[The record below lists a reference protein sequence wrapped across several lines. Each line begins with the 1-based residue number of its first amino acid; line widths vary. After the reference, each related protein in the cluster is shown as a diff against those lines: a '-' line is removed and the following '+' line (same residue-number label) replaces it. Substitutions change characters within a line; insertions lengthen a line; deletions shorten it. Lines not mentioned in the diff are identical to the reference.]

1 MNLWLHKEV
10 LASKFKCLLLFS
22 EYMTKHT
29 GSSEKRDSIKS
40 AVPRQNYFQFQWLDY
55 KALTNSSRYSIL
67 LVCNVHNVQLWCQ
80 SLIMALP
87 IGHSGYNAVYVP
99 EPPCLSTSANQ

>member
-22 EYMTKHT
+22 KYITKHM
-29 GSSEKRDSIKS
+29 GSSEKRDSKS
-40 AVPRQNYFQFQWLDY
+40 AVPRLNYPRFQWLDY
-55 KALTNSSRYSIL
+55 TALTDTSRYSIL
-67 LVCNVHNVQLWCQ
+67 LVCNVHIVQLWCQ

-87 IGHSGYNAVYVP
+87 IGHAGYNAMCVP
-99 EPPCLSTSANQ
+99 ESPRLFMSANQ